1 MNTAKHVKER
11 ETKKSKMRARGITM
25 IDVEFQPGKKEQEEI
40 SEVGNGFTQNGVP
53 SAERLLSL
61 GVRE

>member
-1 MNTAKHVKER
+1 M
-11 ETKKSKMRARGITM
+11 SARGITM

-40 SEVGNGFTQNGVP
+40 SEVGNVSTWNRVP

-61 GVRE
+61 GVWE

>member
-1 MNTAKHVKER
+1 
-11 ETKKSKMRARGITM
+11 M